1 MERYHKNVY
10 FEHTKKLKAYAS
22 LLKKTK
28 TQKKWAIRKKDIKIL
43 PLP

>member
-1 MERYHKNVY
+1 MNMQVLNY
-10 FEHTKKLKAYAS
+10 KKLKEYAS